1 MPSKKILIILIF
13 SISIVISIWF
23 IQKRSSERSASSQTI
38 TTDGTRR
45 IIETGNDWQKILTNV
60 DTANTG
66 FVSVIEDTEDIAND
80 PSLTAKVSKDFFSQY
95 LLAIK
100 DKGSLTQEDINQ
112 ITTNILSSSEY
123 TETKNPVYLATN
135 LKILNANDKESII
148 VYKNLVNKF
157 LKESSTQVKNDPL
170 SITMK
175 AIETENVNDLQKL
188 DPIIGLAK
196 NLIKNLLDMNVPS
209 SAVPYHLKLINT
221 FSAILSSLE
230 SMRESVADPIKG
242 LSGITQYQ
250 NILNYQL
257 NPAIQSINSF
267 FIQKTGSAI

>member
-13 SISIVISIWF
+13 SISIVTSIWF
-23 IQKRSSERSASSQTI
+23 IQKSSSERSASSQTI

-45 IIETGNDWQKILTNV
+45 IVDTGNDWQKILTNV
-60 DTANTG
+60 DTANTE

-100 DKGSLTQEDINQ
+100 DKGSLTQEDTDRIIN
-112 ITTNILSSSEY
+112 NILSSSEY

-135 LKILNANDKESII
+135 LKILNENDKESII

-175 AIETENVNDLQKL
+175 AIETENANDLQKL
-188 DPIIGLAK
+188 DPIIIIARE
-196 NLIKNLLDMNVPS
+196 LIKNLLNVGVPS

-257 NPAIQSINSF
+257 NPAIKSINSF